1 MMENIEWL
9 FFDVGSTLVDE
20 SKVYEYRMRTVAQL
34 AGGTY
39 EYVYNTAMEFYKQNK
54 KGDLET
60 IKWLNV
66 EKPKWKFEYEVLYE
80 DALSNEDFKVAEFRD
95 FKMDSSTQSFTMS
108 PSRWIKATNAK
119 GIISKRGKYG
129 GGTFAHPDIAL
140 EFASWLDPAFKLYL
154 IKEFERLKYNE
165 GYQQKVE
172 WSVRRSLTKTN
183 YKIHTDSIKEYIVPR
198 LTEKQKTFVYATEA
212 DIINVALFGMT
223 AKEWRKCNPEADG
236 NIRDFA
242 NILHLIVLSNLEVLN
257 ANMIEEGK
265 SQKERLE
272 KLNSIARKQL
282 HLLLDDKNIM
292 GITEF

>member
-1 MMENIEWL
+1 MKNNIKTTMNVNNNLVSVLNIEGEDYISL
-9 FFDVGSTLVDE
+9 TDLARYKNQEEPGDVI
-20 SKVYEYRMRTVAQL
+20 
-34 AGGTY
+34 
-39 EYVYNTAMEFYKQNK
+39 
-54 KGDLET
+54 
-60 IKWLNV
+60 IKWMSNKSSFDFYSLW
-66 EKPKWKFEYEVLYE
+66 EE
-80 DALSNEDFKVAEFRD
+80 LSNEDFKVAEFRD
-95 FKMDSSTQSFTMS
+95 FKKDSSAQSFTMS
-108 PSRWIKATNAK
+108 PSRWIKSTNAK

-154 IKEFERLKYNE
+154 IKEFERLKYIE

-183 YKIHTDSIKEYIVPR
+183 YKIHTDSIKEYIVPT
-198 LTEKQKTFVYATEA
+198 LTEKQKKFVYATEA

-242 NILHLIVLSNLEVLN
+242 NILHLVVLSNLEVLN
-257 ANMIEEGK
+257 VNMIEEGK

-282 HLLLDDKNIM
+282 YLLLDDKNIM
-292 GITEF
+292 GITEFDKKSIECSKNT

>member
-1 MMENIEWL
+1 MKNNIKTTMN
-9 FFDVGSTLVDE
+9 VNNNLV
-20 SKVYEYRMRTVAQL
+20 SV
-34 AGGTY
+34 
-39 EYVYNTAMEFYKQNK
+39 
-54 KGDLET
+54 
-60 IKWLNV
+60 LNV
-66 EKPKWKFEYEVLYE
+66 EGEDYISLTDLARYKNKNEPGDVIIKWMSNKSSFDFYSLWEELF
-80 DALSNEDFKVAEFRD
+80 NEDFKVAEFRD

-108 PSRWIKATNAK
+108 PSRWIKATNAR

-165 GYQQKVE
+165 SYQQKME

-183 YKIHTDSIKEYIVPR
+183 YKIHTESIKEYIVPR
-198 LTEKQKTFVYATEA
+198 LTDKQKTFVYASEA
-212 DIINVALFGMT
+212 DILNVALFGMT
-223 AKEWRKCNPEADG
+223 AKEWRECNPETDG
-236 NIRDFA
+236 NIRDSA
-242 NILHLIVLSNLEVLN
+242 NILYLVVLSNLEVLN

-282 HLLLDDKNIM
+282 YLLLDDKNIRKLDN
-292 GITEF
+292 GL